1 MKKVILGLIVMTL
14 FGCSKTAPIIVTPA
28 IPIAEVLS
36 KIVYYGKTSYELKN
50 TNKFINIDSLR
61 NVFGIKNVGRYNG
74 TNNLGFVYV
83 DMNNDGREDIFY
95 PYSSDGEFNTKPE
108 VFINTGKSYTKDN
121 SMLPT
126 DYSGN
131 QNTRKTI
138 VGDFNNDS
146 LPDLF
151 LINHGYEDN
160 NYYPGET
167 NTLLLSDKITLKYK
181 LGDVS
186 MLSKAFW
193 HGGAS
198 GDLNKDGNI
207 DIIVTA
213 GNTIKV
219 LYGSG
224 DGSFNLTDWKYNGTS
239 GYITIEI
246 LDVNKDGQN
255 DVIMTGFEG
264 FPNSNRYS
272 KSTIFWN
279 NNNDFSSNT
288 IICEPN
294 TNGWALVLD
303 IVAADIDNDG
313 TTEIILNRTVDSGTN
328 WYGGFQLNIYKT
340 NDNYK
345 TLNDVSNKFIT
356 NNISVQKRTT
366 AWMYKMNLYK
376 VNNIYYLDG
385 ITTNSLVHHWKQDAI
400 TKTFN

>member
-1 MKKVILGLIVMTL
+1 MKKVILGLIVVTL
-14 FGCSKTAPIIVTPA
+14 FGCTKTAPIVVTPPT
-28 IPIAEVLS
+28 PIVEVLP

-61 NVFGIKNVGRYNG
+61 NIFGIKNIGRYTG

-83 DMNNDGREDIFY
+83 DMNNDGRQDIFY
-95 PYSSDGEFNTKPE
+95 PYSSDGEFNTKPD
-108 VFINTGKSYTKDN
+108 VFINNGNYYTKDN
-121 SMLPT
+121 SMLPS

-167 NTLLLSDKITLKYK
+167 NTLLLSDKKTGKYK
-181 LGDVS
+181 LGTIPDIG
-186 MLSKAFW
+186 KNFW

-224 DGSFNLTDWKYNGTS
+224 DGSFNATDWKYNGKS

-246 LDVNKDGQN
+246 LDVNKDNQV

-264 FPNSNRYS
+264 FPNSDRYS

-279 NNNDFSSNT
+279 NNNEFSNNT

-294 TNGWALVLD
+294 INGWALILD

-313 TTEIILNRTVDSGTN
+313 TTEIILNRTIDSGTN
-328 WYGGFQLNIYKT
+328 WYNGFQLNVYKT
-340 NDNYK
+340 KDNYK
-345 TLNDVSNKFIT
+345 TFNETTIIT
-356 NNISVQKRTT
+356 YQTNSK
-366 AWMYKMNLYK
+366 AWMSKLNLYQK
-376 VNNIYYLDG
+376 DNVYYLDG
-385 ITTNSLVHHWKQDAI
+385 ITINGKIYRWKQNLL
-400 TKTFN
+400 TNTFE

>member
-1 MKKVILGLIVMTL
+1 MKKIILGLIVVTL
-14 FGCSKTAPIIVTPA
+14 FGCSKTAPIIVKPIVITPI
-28 IPIAEVLS
+28 IPTELP

-50 TNKFINIDSLR
+50 TNKFISIDSLR
-61 NVFGIKNVGRYNG
+61 NTFGIKNVGRYNG

-95 PYSSDGEFNTKPE
+95 PYSSDGEFNTKPD
-108 VFINTGKSYTKDN
+108 VFINNGNSYTKDN
-121 SMLPT
+121 SMLPLE
-126 DYSGN
+126 YNGN

-151 LINHGYEDN
+151 LINHGFEDN
-160 NYYPGET
+160 NYWPGET
-167 NTLLLSDKITLKYK
+167 NTLLLSDKKTGKYK
-181 LGDVS
+181 LGTLPDIG
-186 MLSKAFW
+186 KKFW

-207 DIIVTA
+207 DIVVTA
-213 GNTIKV
+213 GNYIKV

-224 DGSFNLTDWKYNGTS
+224 DGSFNATDWKYNGTS

-246 LDVNKDGQN
+246 LDVNKDTQP
-255 DVIMTGFEG
+255 DIIMTGFEG

-279 NNNDFSSNT
+279 NNNEFSNNT

-294 TNGWALVLD
+294 SNGWALVLD

-313 TTEIILNRTVDSGTN
+313 TTEIILNRTIDSGTN
-328 WYGGFQLNIYKT
+328 WYNGFQLNVYKT
-340 NDNYK
+340 TDNYK
-345 TLNDVSNKFIT
+345 TFKETNIT
-356 NNISVQKRTT
+356 TYQTNSKT
-366 AWMYKMNLYK
+366 WMFKLNLYQK
-376 VNNIYYLDG
+376 DNVYYLDG
-385 ITTNSLVHHWKQDAI
+385 IIVNGKVYRWKYNLVTN
-400 TKTFN
+400 TFE

>member
-1 MKKVILGLIVMTL
+1 MKKVILGLIVVTL
-14 FGCSKTAPIIVTPA
+14 FGCSKTAPIIVTP
-28 IPIAEVLS
+28 IVVTPITPTELP

-50 TNKFINIDSLR
+50 TTKFISIDSLR
-61 NVFGIKNVGRYNG
+61 NTFGIKNVGRYNG
-74 TNNLGFVYV
+74 TNNYGFVYV

-95 PYSSDGEFNTKPE
+95 PYSSDGEFNTKPD
-108 VFINTGKSYTKDN
+108 VFINNGNYYTKDN
-121 SMLPT
+121 SMLPM
-126 DYSGN
+126 DYTGN

-167 NTLLLSDKITLKYK
+167 NTLLLSDKKTGKYK
-181 LGDVS
+181 LGTFPDVG
-186 MLSKAFW
+186 KNFW

-207 DIIVTA
+207 DIIITA

-224 DGSFNLTDWKYNGTS
+224 DGSFNIIDWKYKGAS
-239 GYITIEI
+239 GYLTIEI
-246 LDVNKDGQN
+246 LDVNKDNQY
-255 DVIMTGFEG
+255 DIIMTGFEG
-264 FPNSNRYS
+264 FPNSDRYS

-279 NNNDFSSNT
+279 NNNDFSNNT

-294 TNGWALVLD
+294 INGWALVLD

-313 TTEIILNRTVDSGTN
+313 TTEIILNRTIDSGTN
-328 WYGGFQLNIYKT
+328 WYNGFQLNVYKT
-340 NDNYK
+340 TDNYK
-345 TLNDVSNKFIT
+345 TFKETNIIT
-356 NNISVQKRTT
+356 HQTNSK
-366 AWMYKMNLYK
+366 AWMYKLNLYQK
-376 VNNIYYLDG
+376 DNVYYLDG
-385 ITTNSLVHHWKQDAI
+385 ITITGTLYRWKQNPI
-400 TKTFN
+400 TKMFN

>member
-1 MKKVILGLIVMTL
+1 MKKVILGLIVVTL
-14 FGCSKTAPIIVTPA
+14 VGCSKTAPIIVKPIVVTPI
-28 IPIAEVLS
+28 IPTELP

-50 TNKFINIDSLR
+50 TNKFISIDSLR
-61 NVFGIKNVGRYNG
+61 NTFGIKNVGRYNG

-95 PYSSDGEFNTKPE
+95 PYSSDGEFNTKPD
-108 VFINTGKSYTKDN
+108 VFINNGNFYTKDN
-121 SMLPT
+121 SMLPLP
-126 DYSGN
+126 YNGN

-151 LINHGYEDN
+151 LINHGFEDN
-160 NYYPGET
+160 NYWPGET
-167 NTLLLSDKITLKYK
+167 NTLLLSDKKTGKYK
-181 LGDVS
+181 LGTLPDIG
-186 MLSKAFW
+186 KNFW

-224 DGSFNLTDWKYNGTS
+224 DGSFNTTEWKYKGAS
-239 GYITIEI
+239 GYLTIEV
-246 LDVNKDGQN
+246 LDVNKDNQL
-255 DVIMTGFEG
+255 DIIMTGFEG
-264 FPNSNRYS
+264 FPNSDRYS

-279 NNNDFSSNT
+279 NNNEFSNNT

-294 TNGWALVLD
+294 INGWALILD

-313 TTEIILNRTVDSGTN
+313 TTEIILNRTIDSGTN
-328 WYGGFQLNIYKT
+328 WYNGFQLNVYKT
-340 NDNYK
+340 TDNYK
-345 TLNDVSNKFIT
+345 TFKETNIIT
-356 NNISVQKRTT
+356 YQTNSK
-366 AWMYKMNLYK
+366 AWMSKLNLHQK
-376 VNNIYYLDG
+376 NNVYYLDG
-385 ITTNSLVHHWKQDAI
+385 ITINGKIYRWKQNSL
-400 TKTFN
+400 TNTFE

>member
-1 MKKVILGLIVMTL
+1 MKKVILGLIVVTL
-14 FGCSKTAPIIVTPA
+14 FGCTKTAPIVITPPTPIV
-28 IPIAEVLS
+28 EVLP

-50 TNKFINIDSLR
+50 TNKFISIDSLR
-61 NVFGIKNVGRYNG
+61 NTFGIKNVGRYNG

-95 PYSSDGEFNTKPE
+95 PYSSDGEFNIKPD
-108 VFINTGKSYTKDN
+108 VFINNGKSYTKDN
-121 SMLPT
+121 SMLPI

-160 NYYPGET
+160 NYFPGET
-167 NTLLLSDKITLKYK
+167 CTLLLSDKITHQYK

-207 DIIVTA
+207 DIIITA

-224 DGSFNLTDWKYNGTS
+224 DGSFNLKDWKYNGTS

-279 NNNDFSSNT
+279 NNNDFSNNT

-294 TNGWALVLD
+294 TLGWALVLD

-313 TTEIILNRTVDSGTN
+313 TTEIILNRTIDSGTN
-328 WYGGFQLNIYKT
+328 WYNGFQLNVYKT
-340 NDNYK
+340 TDNYK
-345 TLNDVSNKFIT
+345 TFKE
-356 NNISVQKRTT
+356 NNIITYQTNSK
-366 AWMYKMNLYK
+366 AWMSKLNLYQK
-376 VNNIYYLDG
+376 DNVYYLDG
-385 ITTNSLVHHWKQDAI
+385 ITINGKIYHWKQDPI